1 MPPEDE
7 RWRKWEAT
15 RSRGRKRFIW
25 VTGVLTWG
33 LATGVCWSIL
43 MAGIQGW
50 DKLST
55 LLPVALVVFPI
66 CGYFFGAFVW
76 KSTEI
81 KYNEHLEHKTPL

>member
-1 MPPEDE
+1 
-7 RWRKWEAT
+7 
-15 RSRGRKRFIW
+15 
-25 VTGVLTWG
+25 
-33 LATGVCWSIL
+33 